1 MITNAMHARQ
11 PEPNDEVDASVRRNR
26 HVFGEPIRAR
36 NYNDHLRQ
44 RMWWLHFVENRWV
57 TFTYIFFAC
66 ALIRMWV
73 LVSATENR
81 VYIAITAGATA
92 AVVIFYLRWRRRRE
106 VVVREA
112 FAQRQQEI
120 DGSFVSIQDV
130 LVTQAAL
137 RAAQS
142 GDTVSPENMP
152 LVIASLP
159 SIIYQTPLEVRIEFE
174 TSSSLLCYIS
184 LSLSLILYISIVF
197 SFSLFLSYLMGE
209 T

>member
-11 PEPNDEVDASVRRNR
+11 PEQNDEVDASVRRNR

-159 SIIYQTPLEVRIEFE
+159 SIIYQTPQEVRNENIFL
-174 TSSSLLCYIS
+174 SSMLHPSHSLCHS
-184 LSLSLILYISIVF
+184 H
-197 SFSLFLSYLMGE
+197 SLFLSFSFSISFFGE

>member
-1 MITNAMHARQ
+1 M
-11 PEPNDEVDASVRRNR
+11 
-26 HVFGEPIRAR
+26 
-36 NYNDHLRQ
+36 
-44 RMWWLHFVENRWV
+44 
-57 TFTYIFFAC
+57 
-66 ALIRMWV
+66 
-73 LVSATENR
+73 
-81 VYIAITAGATA
+81 
-92 AVVIFYLRWRRRRE
+92 
-106 VVVREA
+106 VVREA

-159 SIIYQTPLEVRIEFE
+159 SIIYQTPLEVGIEFE

>member
-1 MITNAMHARQ
+1 M
-11 PEPNDEVDASVRRNR
+11 
-26 HVFGEPIRAR
+26 
-36 NYNDHLRQ
+36 
-44 RMWWLHFVENRWV
+44 
-57 TFTYIFFAC
+57 
-66 ALIRMWV
+66 
-73 LVSATENR
+73 
-81 VYIAITAGATA
+81 
-92 AVVIFYLRWRRRRE
+92 
-106 VVVREA
+106 VVREA

-159 SIIYQTPLEVRIEFE
+159 SIIYQTPQEVRNENIFL
-174 TSSSLLCYIS
+174 SSMLHPSHSLCHS
-184 LSLSLILYISIVF
+184 H
-197 SFSLFLSYLMGE
+197 SLFLSFSFSISFFGE